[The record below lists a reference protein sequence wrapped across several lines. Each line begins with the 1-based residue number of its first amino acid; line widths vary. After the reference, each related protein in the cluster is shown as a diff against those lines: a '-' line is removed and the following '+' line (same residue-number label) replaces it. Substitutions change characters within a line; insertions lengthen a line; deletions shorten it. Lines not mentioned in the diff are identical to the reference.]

1 MSWVATL
8 PIILACAALL
18 FAPGFAVTTAM
29 GLRGLPA
36 WAGAPVVTVALTS
49 VTAIVAGTAGVPWSI
64 LPVLAVVAVVSLAVW
79 LGRKLLNNKLSYET
93 PPWRFKPT
101 RAALVQITGF
111 GAGALIIANQLR
123 RAFGSPLNIS
133 QTFDNIFHL
142 NAVRFILD
150 THNASSLYIGQMTEP
165 GAAPTFYPAA
175 WHGMVAVSVQLT
187 GAPLSAATNM
197 FNIVVAAAVWT
208 LGCML
213 LVRTVVGVKPWV
225 IGFSAILA
233 ASFTSFPLL
242 LLDFG
247 VLYPNFLS
255 IAFLP
260 FSMAAVAVFFGL
272 GSEPAWHPLARFAA
286 APLAAIGVAIAHP
299 NGAMT
304 LVALAI
310 PVVLY
315 AFVNRYVIAALWK
328 TRWIETATA
337 VLGLAVGA
345 FAVSKAWKI
354 LRPEESAST
363 WAPFNRPSDAI
374 GEILTNSAMNRPIA
388 LVVSLLMTAGLYAI
402 FRTGRHYWLLGCFAV
417 TAYLYIVVS
426 SFPQG
431 DFRMLIT
438 GVWYNDSY
446 RIAAILPV
454 TALPLA
460 AVGFGFL
467 WDKSVAWARDSPR
480 AARLQQAVKPK
491 TINVLN
497 ISAGVVAIA
506 ILTIGMQGSTMTYE
520 VSSTA
525 GNYRESPDSPLV
537 STDELKLINE
547 LGVLVPPNDVIATSP
562 WTGASM
568 AFALGDRL
576 TTSKHTFDIHSPD
589 IDIVNNYL
597 READTNPEVC
607 PAAKRTGV
615 RFALD
620 FGTHEVHGG
629 RHIYPGLDDL
639 ADSPAF
645 ELVAKV
651 GDAKLFK
658 LIAC

>member
-1 MSWVATL
+1 MSWAATL

-18 FAPGFAVTTAM
+18 FAPGFVVTTAL

-49 VTAIVAGTAGVPWSI
+49 VTAIVSGSAGVPWSI
-64 LPVLAVVAVVSLAVW
+64 LPVLAVVAVVSVVAW
-79 LGRKLLNNKLSYET
+79 LGRRLLNNKLGYET
-93 PPWRFKPT
+93 APWKFRPT
-101 RAALVQITGF
+101 RAALIQLAGL
-111 GAGALIIANQLR
+111 GAGALIIASQLR

-142 NAVRFILD
+142 NAIRFMLD
-150 THNASSLYIGQMTEP
+150 TANASSMNIGQMTAP
-165 GAAPTFYPAA
+165 GSAPTFYPAA
-175 WHGMVAVSVQLT
+175 WHGLVALLVQVT
-187 GAPLSAATNM
+187 GAPLSAAANM
-197 FNIVVAAAVWT
+197 FNLVVAATVWT
-208 LGCML
+208 LGSML
-213 LVRTVVGVKPWV
+213 LVRTVIGVKPWT
-225 IGFSAILA
+225 IAFSAVLA
-233 ASFTSFPLL
+233 AGFTSFPLL

-247 VLYPNFLS
+247 VLYPNFLA
-255 IAFLP
+255 IALLP
-260 FSMAAVAVFFGL
+260 FSLAAVAELFGL
-272 GSEPAWHPLARFAA
+272 GAKPAWHPVARFAM

-310 PVVLY
+310 PVVLF
-315 AFVNRYVIAALWK
+315 AFVNRYVIAGLWRKRWLETIAAL
-328 TRWIETATA
+328 
-337 VLGLAVGA
+337 LGLAVGA

-363 WAPFNRPSDAI
+363 WPPFNRPSDAI

-388 LVVSLLMTAGLYAI
+388 LVVSLLMAAGLYAI

-460 AVGFGFL
+460 ALGFGFL
-467 WDKSVAWARDSPR
+467 WDKVVAWTKASSGV
-480 AARLQQAVKPK
+480 ARLQQGLKPAAF
-491 TINVLN
+491 NVLG
-497 ISAGVVAIA
+497 IVAGVMAIG
-506 ILTIGMQGSTMTYE
+506 ILTIGMQGSTMKYE

-525 GNYRESPDSPLV
+525 GNYRESTNAPLV

-576 TTSKHTFDIHSPD
+576 TTSKHTFDTHSPD
-589 IDIVNNYL
+589 IDIINNYL
-597 READTNPEVC
+597 RDADTNPEVC
-607 PAAKRTGV
+607 PAVKRTGV

-629 RHIYPGLDDL
+629 RHVYPGLDDL

-658 LIAC
+658 LTAC